1 MDKKILTEEQ
11 PTEIDVAK
19 VIEEFKA
26 RGGMST
32 EELKTRLK
40 AIPFEEFMGNLSRK
54 IRNYKNENPCK

>member
-1 MDKKILTEEQ
+1 MQILTEEQ

-40 AIPFEEFMGNLSRK
+40 AIPFEEFMRK
-54 IRNYKNENPCK
+54 LDKRIETIK